1 MPAIENGIR
10 QESQQKVYN
19 NQCTVPSILTTTP
32 CTPREHLQLQIK
44 LINNLNT
51 LHLRFRIGPSR
62 IRRRRRN
69 RRFAPPNAFRP
80 GRNSMLAFAA
90 DTHHNAGH
98 ADCRRIWSADA
109 VLAARKLACS
119 LQPRRCACICKTIRS
134 SERRGF
140 IHRREAEVGQS
151 ERDALC
157 HPYSLQTPN
166 PAPQSGGLHLRA
178 TSNKTPPAALFAVKR
193 RPEPSLI
200 PSSPSLPI
208 RAF

>member
-1 MPAIENGIR
+1 
-10 QESQQKVYN
+10 
-19 NQCTVPSILTTTP
+19 
-32 CTPREHLQLQIK
+32 
-44 LINNLNT
+44 
-51 LHLRFRIGPSR
+51 
-62 IRRRRRN
+62 
-69 RRFAPPNAFRP
+69 
-80 GRNSMLAFAA
+80 MLAI
-90 DTHHNAGH
+90 
-98 ADCRRIWSADA
+98 CRRHPSLRRACCLLEDLDRGRGAGAAELGSWPAAWPATGSAGWA
-109 VLAARKLACS
+109 LAFTILEFRTIQVKADMLCRRVRASC
-119 LQPRRCACICKTIRS
+119 PRRCACICKTIRS